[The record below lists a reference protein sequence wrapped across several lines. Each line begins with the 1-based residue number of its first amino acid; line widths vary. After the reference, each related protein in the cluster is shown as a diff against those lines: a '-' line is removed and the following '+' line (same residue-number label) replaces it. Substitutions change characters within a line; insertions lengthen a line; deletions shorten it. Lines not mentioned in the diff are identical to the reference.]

1 MLIRIL
7 IACAAVFA
15 LTGAAQAAGDA
26 AAGKSRAQACAGCHG
41 ADGNSANPLW
51 PKLAGQH
58 EKYLAKQLA
67 DFKEGKTRKDPVM
80 AGQAAGLSQADMDN
94 LAAYFAQQK
103 ISAGNADEK
112 LVELGERI
120 YRGGNPANKIAA
132 CIACHGPNGAG
143 NPAANFPRLSG
154 QHAAYV
160 EKSLKDFRSEA
171 RTNDAGKMMRNI
183 TEKMTDKEI
192 AAVASYIQGLR

>member
-1 MLIRIL
+1 MVTRIL
-7 IACAAVFA
+7 IACAAA
-15 LTGAAQAAGDA
+15 LVLGGAAQAAGDA
-26 AAGKSRAQACAGCHG
+26 AAGKSRSQACAGCHG

-58 EKYLAKQLA
+58 EKYIAKQLA
-67 DFKEGKTRKDPVM
+67 DFKAGKTRKDPVM
-80 AGQAAGLSQADMDN
+80 AGQAAGLSEADMAN
-94 LAAYFAQQK
+94 LAAYYAQQK
-103 ISAGNADEK
+103 TSVGSADEK
-112 LVELGERI
+112 LLELGERI

-143 NPAANFPRLSG
+143 NPAANFPRLGG
-154 QHAAYV
+154 QHAAYT
-160 EKSLKDFRSEA
+160 EKALKDFRSEV

>member
-1 MLIRIL
+1 MFIRIL

>member
-1 MLIRIL
+1 
-7 IACAAVFA
+7 AAA
-15 LTGAAQAAGDA
+15 LALGGSVQAAGNA
-26 AAGKSRAQACAGCHG
+26 AAGKARAQACAGCHG

-58 EKYLAKQLA
+58 EKYLTKQLA
-67 DFKEGKTRKDPVM
+67 DFKAGKTRKDPVM
-80 AGQAAGLSQADMDN
+80 AGQAAGLSKADMEN
-94 LAAYFAQQK
+94 LAAHYAQQK
-103 ISAGNADEK
+103 IAAGSADEK
-112 LVELGERI
+112 LLELGERI

-143 NPAANFPRLSG
+143 NPAANFPSLGG
-154 QHAAYV
+154 QHAAYT
-160 EKSLKDFRSEA
+160 EKALKDFRSEA

-183 TEKMTDKEI
+183 TEKMTDREI